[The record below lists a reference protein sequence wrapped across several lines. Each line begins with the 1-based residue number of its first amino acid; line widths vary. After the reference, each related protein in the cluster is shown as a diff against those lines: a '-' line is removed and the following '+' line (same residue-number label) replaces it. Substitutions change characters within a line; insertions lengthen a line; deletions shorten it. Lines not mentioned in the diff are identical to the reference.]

1 MELKNFISMPWEY
14 NFEFEC
20 EDEEYKQLE
29 PVERYFAYKITPGNT
44 VYEKVNDY
52 IDKHRRYL
60 KIYDADGSGKCFY
73 SLVHDIYN
81 KLWGWERSNETFG
94 NIKGDI
100 QDWDSE
106 AFWGCD
112 TMNSVQTILN
122 SFAQQLLE
130 SISGLPELKGK
141 FSFNY
146 ILECW
151 LSNQNFKNCLNR
163 EQKFKNFLNAYH
175 TLGNFVL
182 VPAGFNGQRGTSLK
196 YGERKIDDYWDLSLE
211 YLKGNGYGDFKSEDF
226 NKYINYFFLW
236 DYVKKDY
243 SVKPLSPKDPININ
257 KMKKFFETAT
267 DRIYRRGKFMT
278 AMLIIQSEGEEIY
291 SNIQKELQ
299 NQNPNGI
306 NGAAEYILDKFADE
320 LNENKFDKAKDIL
333 EKLKNEVI
341 E

>member
-1 MELKNFISMPWEY
+1 MEWNKFLANNPEPWKY

-20 EDEEYKQLE
+20 EDEEYKKLE

-73 SLVHDIYN
+73 LLVHDIYN

-94 NIKGDI
+94 NIKG
-100 QDWDSE
+100 WDPE

-112 TMNSVQTILN
+112 TMNSVQTIFN
-122 SFAQQLLE
+122 SFARQLLE
-130 SISGLPELKGK
+130 SINGLPELKGK

-211 YLKGNGYGDFKSEDF
+211 YLKDNGYGDFKSDDF
-226 NKYINYFFLW
+226 KKYINYFFLW
-236 DYVKKDY
+236 DYVDKDH
-243 SVKPLSPKDPININ
+243 SVKPLCPKDPININ
-257 KMKKFFETAT
+257 KFFETAT

-278 AMLIIQSEGEEIY
+278 AMLIIQSEESKGEKIY
-291 SNIQKELQ
+291 SDIQKKLQ
-299 NQNPNGI
+299 DQTLNGI
-306 NGAAEYILDKFADE
+306 KGAAEYILDEFADE
-320 LNENKFDKAKDIL
+320 LKNNKFGSAEDIL
-333 EKLKNEVI
+333 KNL
-341 E
+341 

>member
-1 MELKNFISMPWEY
+1 MELKKFISMEKPWEY

-20 EDEEYKQLE
+20 EDEEYKKLE

-73 SLVHDIYN
+73 LLVHDIYN

-94 NIKGDI
+94 NIKG
-100 QDWDSE
+100 WDSE

-112 TMNSVQTILN
+112 TMNSVQTIFN
-122 SFAQQLLE
+122 SFARQLLE
-130 SISGLPELKGK
+130 SINGLPELKGK

-211 YLKGNGYGDFKSEDF
+211 YLKDKDNGYGDFKSDDF
-226 NKYINYFFLW
+226 KKYINYFFLW
-236 DYVKKDY
+236 DYVKIEKNSY
-243 SVKPLSPKDPININ
+243 EIKPIGMEKLTDDRNLQE
-257 KMKKFFETAT
+257 FFTEAT
-267 DRIYRRGKFMT
+267 KRILRRGKFMT
-278 AMLIIQSEGEEIY
+278 AMLIIQSEESKGEKIY
-291 SNIQKELQ
+291 SDIQKKLQ
-299 NQNPNGI
+299 DQTLNGI
-306 NGAAEYILDKFADE
+306 KGAAEYILDEFADE
-320 LNENKFDKAKDIL
+320 LKNNKFGSAEDIL
-333 EKLKNEVI
+333 KNL
-341 E
+341 